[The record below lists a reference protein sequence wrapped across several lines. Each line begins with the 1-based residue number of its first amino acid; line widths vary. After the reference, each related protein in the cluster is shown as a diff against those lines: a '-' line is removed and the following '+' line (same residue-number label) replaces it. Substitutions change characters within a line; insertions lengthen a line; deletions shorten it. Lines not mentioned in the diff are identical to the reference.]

1 MIVLDASAAADA
13 VLERGERGS
22 WAARQLLEA
31 EELSAPHLI
40 DAEVVS
46 ALRRVAL
53 AREASPQ
60 RARTALDYFLTLPL
74 ERYPTTILL
83 DRVWRLRHH
92 LTAYDGCYIALAEL
106 LGQPVVT
113 TDARLARARGH
124 RAEIVA
130 YGA

>member
-1 MIVLDASAAADA
+1 VIVLDASAAADA
-13 VLERGERGS
+13 VLERGEQGS
-22 WAARQLLEA
+22 WAAEQLIEA
-31 EELSAPHLI
+31 EEVSAPHLI
-40 DAEVVS
+40 DVEVAS

-53 AREASPQ
+53 ARETTPG
-60 RARTALDYFLTLPL
+60 RARVALDAFLTLPL

-92 LTAYDGCYIALAEL
+92 LTAYDACYIALAEL